1 MRKIL
6 ISILL
11 VLLIL
16 LTYSLIFKNITISK
30 WASKNLKNIETS
42 SNNLNAKIA
51 TAKQKNDSEYPQ
63 SIEELEKSIKN
74 LKVTKEKY
82 KSKTEYIAENVELGV
97 VPTKEY
103 KIERLWIVLENYAK
117 KEGIELKLDIKE
129 ASSGK
134 GKYDLDVTLSG
145 EYIGITDFLYDIEKD
160 DTLGFKVLNFKI
172 QPMSSST
179 STTNTNN
186 SSQGN
191 EKETK
196 IIVVDA
202 SKLKATFTIEDVG
215 INFD

>member
-42 SNNLNAKIA
+42 SNNLNDKIA

-82 KSKTEYIAENVELGV
+82 KS
-97 VPTKEY
+97 
-103 KIERLWIVLENYAK
+103 
-117 KEGIELKLDIKE
+117 
-129 ASSGK
+129 
-134 GKYDLDVTLSG
+134 
-145 EYIGITDFLYDIEKD
+145 
-160 DTLGFKVLNFKI
+160 
-172 QPMSSST
+172 MSA
-179 STTNTNN
+179 STT
-186 SSQGN
+186 SA
-191 EKETK
+191 KRP
-196 IIVVDA
+196 
-202 SKLKATFTIEDVG
+202 LTISGRWILG
-215 INFD
+215 IL

>member
-1 MRKIL
+1 MDSIRKL
-6 ISILL
+6 C
-11 VLLIL
+11 
-16 LTYSLIFKNITISK
+16 
-30 WASKNLKNIETS
+30 
-42 SNNLNAKIA
+42 
-51 TAKQKNDSEYPQ
+51 
-63 SIEELEKSIKN
+63 
-74 LKVTKEKY
+74 
-82 KSKTEYIAENVELGV
+82 
-97 VPTKEY
+97 
-103 KIERLWIVLENYAK
+103 K

>member
-1 MRKIL
+1 MGKQ
-6 ISILL
+6 
-11 VLLIL
+11 
-16 LTYSLIFKNITISK
+16 K
-30 WASKNLKNIETS
+30 LKNIETS

-82 KSKTEYIAENVELGV
+82 KSKTAYIAENVELGV

-202 SKLKATFTIEDVG
+202 SKLKTTFTIEDVG

>member
-134 GKYDLDVTLSG
+134 GNYDLDVTLSG

-196 IIVVDA
+196 IIMVDA

>member
-1 MRKIL
+1 MDSIRKL
-6 ISILL
+6 C
-11 VLLIL
+11 
-16 LTYSLIFKNITISK
+16 
-30 WASKNLKNIETS
+30 
-42 SNNLNAKIA
+42 
-51 TAKQKNDSEYPQ
+51 
-63 SIEELEKSIKN
+63 
-74 LKVTKEKY
+74 
-82 KSKTEYIAENVELGV
+82 
-97 VPTKEY
+97 
-103 KIERLWIVLENYAK
+103 K

-202 SKLKATFTIEDVG
+202 SKLKTTFTIEDVG